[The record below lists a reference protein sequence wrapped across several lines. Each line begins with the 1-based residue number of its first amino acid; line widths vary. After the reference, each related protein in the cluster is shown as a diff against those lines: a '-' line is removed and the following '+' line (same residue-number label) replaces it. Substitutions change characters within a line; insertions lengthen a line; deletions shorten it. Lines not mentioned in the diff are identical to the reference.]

1 MLYFGIAAIVLGV
14 LSLSFIGLI
23 SYKVCVMIEIPLIH
37 MIDLLNNFQK
47 QGGGAIVL
55 ALIEESVLLQ
65 DDTLFL
71 SLDMKILFESFICIF
86 RTVHLAT

>member
-1 MLYFGIAAIVLGV
+1 
-14 LSLSFIGLI
+14 
-23 SYKVCVMIEIPLIH
+23 MIEIPIIH

-47 QGGGAIVL
+47 QGGGAVVL

-71 SLDMKILFESFICIF
+71 SLDTKILFESFICIF
-86 RTVHLAT
+86 RMIHLATQDIFTVDNSYSLLQLNY